1 MSKPYDE
8 SQTAPE
14 EKRSSSQAWVTLAC
28 GVRTAIVLIVVGP
41 RVVAELR
48 AGRSGETAEER
59 QAAEKSQGETPRAA
73 AASEAGAWRP
83 LSGGRRGG
91 VSASDV
97 MACNRAAQAARRNSS
112 QELPSDLASA
122 MEAGNGTLVG
132 ATADSL
138 KRVNM
143 RARNDARAAEAY
155 QACVFER
162 TF

>member
-1 MSKPYDE
+1 MTKPHDE

-14 EKRSSSQAWVTLAC
+14 EKRSSSPAWVTLAC
-28 GVRTAIVLIVVGP
+28 SVLAAVVLIAVGP
-41 RVVAELR
+41 RVVAELQ
-48 AGRSGETAEER
+48 AGRSGQTEEKREAE
-59 QAAEKSQGETPRAA
+59 EKSQGEAPRAA

-97 MACNRAAQAARRNSS
+97 MACNRAAQAARRKGSR
-112 QELPSDLASA
+112 ELPSDLASA
-122 MEAGNGTLVG
+122 MAAGNGTLVG

-138 KRVNM
+138 KRVNI
-143 RARNDARAAEAY
+143 RARDDARAAEAY